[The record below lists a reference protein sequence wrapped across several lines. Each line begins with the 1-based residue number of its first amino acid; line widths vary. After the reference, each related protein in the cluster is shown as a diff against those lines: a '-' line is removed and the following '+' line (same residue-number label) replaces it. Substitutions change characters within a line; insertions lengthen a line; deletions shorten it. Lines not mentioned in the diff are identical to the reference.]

1 MSAFRLAKWSAAL
14 AIAASTVVA
23 AQDPPTL
30 QKLLETG
37 QYDAVVE
44 RAAEGRGA
52 SPEDTYVAAM
62 AYLKMGNN
70 DGAAAELR
78 RLQEQGDESWKRVG
92 ASGVA
97 MLENN
102 DGEAVNAGRQATEMA
117 GDNPYTHYQLGMA
130 AARAND
136 FGTAAQAFERATQ
149 LRPGFAYAHYYAGQ
163 SFHKQRNLEKAM
175 EHYRYFVELAPD
187 SPDRAAVQGIMRTI
201 RK

>member
-1 MSAFRLAKWSAAL
+1 MRAIRLAKWSALL
-14 AIAASTVVA
+14 AFAASTVAA
-23 AQDPPTL
+23 AQDSPSL
-30 QKLLETG
+30 QKLMETG
-37 QYDAVVE
+37 HYDAIVE

-52 SPEDTYVAAM
+52 SPEDTYLAAM

-70 DGAAAELR
+70 GGAAAELR
-78 RLQEQGDESWKRVG
+78 RLQDQGDESWKRVG

-102 DGEAVNAGRQATEMA
+102 DDEAVAAGRQATEMA

-136 FGTAAQAFERATQ
+136 FGTAAQAFERAAE
-149 LRPGFAYAHYYAGQ
+149 LRPDFAYAHYYAGQ
-163 SFHKQRNLEKAM
+163 SFHKQRHLEKAM
-175 EHYRYFVELAPD
+175 EHYRYFVQLAPR
-187 SPDRAAVQGIMRTI
+187 SPDTVAVQGIMRTL

>member
-117 GDNPYTHYQLGMA
+117 GDNPYAHYQLGMA

-136 FGTAAQAFERATQ
+136 FGTAAQAFERAAQ
-149 LRPGFAYAHYYAGQ
+149 LRPDFAYAHYYAGQ
-163 SFHKQRNLEKAM
+163 SFHKERNLEKAL

-187 SPDRAAVQGIMRTI
+187 SPDKVAVQGIMRTL